1 MNLNILGHDY
11 EVQFVEHNQ
20 LDTSR
25 NCGTCDM
32 YRTILAIST
41 NQSRTMQESTIIHE
55 IIEAVNYC
63 LELNL
68 EHNKITALESGL
80 YQVLKDNKL
89 IDFSKYIK

>member
-1 MNLNILGHDY
+1 MKIKIFGKDY
-11 EVQFVEHNQ
+11 EFKKIKNFYIDGSKCWGGCRLGVGIYLEKEAPKD
-20 LDTSR
+20 L
-25 NCGTCDM
+25 
-32 YRTILAIST
+32 
-41 NQSRTMQESTIIHE
+41 QESTLIHE
-55 IIEAVNYC
+55 IIEAINWE